1 MKSLFSIA
9 TAILLINSAAL
20 ADSTPVITAA
30 QAAQIAQ
37 QELESRGIEG
47 QFYIWQMTYK
57 KDSFMSG
64 KRYWEV
70 LWNKSFPA
78 QTEGRKEFGLRIQMN
93 GEYTRAVK

>member
-37 QELESRGIEG
+37 QDLESRGIQN
-47 QFYIWQMTYK
+47 QFYIWQITYK
-57 KDSFMSG
+57 KDSFMNG

>member
-37 QELESRGIEG
+37 QDLESRGIQD

-57 KDSFMSG
+57 KDSFMNG

-93 GEYTRAVK
+93 GEYTRAVR

>member
-20 ADSTPVITAA
+20 ADSTPVITIA

-37 QELESRGIEG
+37 QDLESRGIQD
-47 QFYIWQMTYK
+47 QFYIWQITYK
-57 KDSFMSG
+57 KDSFMNG

-93 GEYTRAVK
+93 GEYTRAVR

>member
-1 MKSLFSIA
+1 MKSLFLIA

-37 QELESRGIEG
+37 QDLESRGIEG

>member
-20 ADSTPVITAA
+20 ADSTPVITIA

-37 QELESRGIEG
+37 QDLESRGIQD

-57 KDSFMSG
+57 KDSFMNG

-93 GEYTRAVK
+93 GEYTRAVR

>member
-37 QELESRGIEG
+37 QDLESRGIQN
-47 QFYIWQMTYK
+47 QFYIWQITYK
-57 KDSFMSG
+57 KDSFMNG
-64 KRYWEV
+64 NRYWEV

-93 GEYTRAVK
+93 GEYTRAVR

>member
-37 QELESRGIEG
+37 QDLESRGIEG

>member
-1 MKSLFSIA
+1 MKSLFSIT

-20 ADSTPVITAA
+20 AESTPVITAA

-37 QELESRGIEG
+37 QDLESRGIEG

>member
-37 QELESRGIEG
+37 QDLESRGIQD

-57 KDSFMSG
+57 KDSFMNS

>member
-20 ADSTPVITAA
+20 ADSTPVITIA

-37 QELESRGIEG
+37 QDLESRGIQD

-57 KDSFMSG
+57 KDSFMNG

-78 QTEGRKEFGLRIQMN
+78 QTEGCLL
-93 GEYTRAVK
+93 YTSPSPRDAS